1 MRNNLT
7 VIIVT
12 YKTNKKILNKC
23 LSSIDKK
30 IKILIIENSKKFEDK
45 KYFTKKLGNLFSR
58 IIKILNKNFPKKLFG
73 KIFF

>member
-1 MRNNLT
+1 MRNILT

-23 LSSIDKK
+23 LNSIDKK

-45 KYFTKKLGNLFSR
+45 N
-58 IIKILNKNFPKKLFG
+58 IL
-73 KIFF
+73 